1 VIRVLVAEDSPV
13 VREYLVYLLGQ
24 DPSLIVVGTACDGV
38 ETVAETERLKPD
50 VILMDVHMPRMN
62 GLEATRVIMA
72 RFPTP
77 IVMVSASFARD
88 EVALTFETLKAG
100 ALTLVAKPKGL
111 GHQDQEATSRQLVE
125 TVRLMAEV
133 PVVRRWQRDV
143 GQGSGVRGQGLGV
156 GGSGELIILN
166 PPSLIPRID
175 RKIRLVAI
183 GASTGGPQA
192 LAEILRGLPGDSKA
206 PILIVQHIAPGFV
219 AGLAAWLGQQ
229 SKLNAK
235 LAEADETARPGTAYI
250 APDGVQ
256 MGIAR
261 GGQIRLDSASAG
273 GDFCPSA
280 SYLFDSVATSYDR
293 SAVGILL
300 TGMGRDGAVGLR
312 RLRDA
317 GGVTI
322 VQDEESSAIFGMPK
336 EAIRLG
342 AAEHVLSPGQIG
354 TLLRT
359 LLGARA
365 QLGQIRDGSQGR
377 RQS

>member
-1 VIRVLVAEDSPV
+1 
-13 VREYLVYLLGQ
+13 
-24 DPSLIVVGTACDGV
+24 
-38 ETVAETERLKPD
+38 
-50 VILMDVHMPRMN
+50 
-62 GLEATRVIMA
+62 MA
-72 RFPTP
+72 IP
-77 IVMVSASFARD
+77 
-88 EVALTFETLKAG
+88 
-100 ALTLVAKPKGL
+100 
-111 GHQDQEATSRQLVE
+111 H
-125 TVRLMAEV
+125 
-133 PVVRRWQRDV
+133 
-143 GQGSGVRGQGLGV
+143 
-156 GGSGELIILN
+156 
-166 PPSLIPRID
+166 PPSPIPRID
-175 RKIRLVAI
+175 RKIRLIAI

-192 LAEILRGLPGDSKA
+192 LAEILCAIPGDYKA

-219 AGLAAWLGQQ
+219 AGLAVWLGQQ
-229 SKLNAK
+229 TRLKVK

-261 GGQIRLDSASAG
+261 GGQIRLDSAPAG

-280 SYLFDSVATSYDR
+280 SYLFESVATSYGR

-317 GGVTI
+317 GGLTI
-322 VQDEESSAIFGMPK
+322 TQDEESSAIFGMPK

-359 LLGARA
+359 LPGTRA
-365 QLGQIRDGSQGR
+365 EVGQLRDGSQGR

>member
-1 VIRVLVAEDSPV
+1 MIRVLVAEDSPV

-24 DPSLIVVGTACDGV
+24 DPSLLVVGTADDGV
-38 ETVAETERLKPD
+38 KTVAEAERLKPD

-88 EVALTFETLKAG
+88 EVALTFETLRAG
-100 ALTLVAKPKGL
+100 ALTLVAKPTGL
-111 GHQDQEATSRQLVE
+111 GHPDQEATSRELVE

-133 PVVRRWQRDV
+133 PVVRRWPKD
-143 GQGSGVRGQGLGV
+143 RGQGLGV
-156 GGSGELIILN
+156 EDWGLGTAKNQPCPL
-166 PPSLIPRID
+166 PQTD

-183 GASTGGPQA
+183 GASTGGPQV
-192 LAEILRGLPGDSKA
+192 LAEILRTIPGDSKA

-219 AGLAAWLGQQ
+219 AGLAVWLGQQ
-229 SKLNAK
+229 SRLNVK
-235 LAEADETARPGTAYI
+235 LAEADEIVRPGTAYI

-256 MGIAR
+256 MGIKQS
-261 GGQIRLDSASAG
+261 GQIRLDSAAAG

-280 SYLFDSVATSYDR
+280 SYLFESVATSYDR
-293 SAVGILL
+293 SAAGILL

-317 GGVTI
+317 GGLTI
-322 VQDEESSAIFGMPK
+322 AQDEESSAIFGMPK

-354 TLLRT
+354 TLLRA
-359 LLGARA
+359 LLGTRA
-365 QLGQIRDGSQGR
+365 QLGQLRDDSQGR
-377 RQS
+377 RQP